1 MTKCLLYMAPIAL
14 IGLMAT
20 EAPAVPAVWSGGM
33 ARNIA
38 AATADA
44 KDAPLLLVRGAA
56 VAVVVVS
63 AVAVAA
69 VIAAGPPV
77 EVPGPVRAP
86 VSTAGTSAAPTSTVG
101 TSTAPIST
109 ETPST

>member
-20 EAPAVPAVWSGGM
+20 KAPAVPPVWSGSM
-33 ARNIA
+33 ARNIS

-77 EVPGPVRAP
+77 EGPHATADR
-86 VSTAGTSAAPTSTVG
+86 VSTIC
-101 TSTAPIST
+101 ISG
-109 ETPST
+109 